1 MPRKHSGPPSAGCTS
16 RPRFTECARF
26 LILREPYLVAND
38 SQVLRQETRRE
49 CYRRCIAYFYP
60 DFKISIQRNTRPR
73 SEPISYDVNSFRCS
87 SNVAGGTP
95 PSANYVTIR
104 LAESFCSGSRRI
116 RVTAG
121 FSTIQP
127 LPKCWG
133 DILGNQAHIVGDI
146 FVPASPTDQHSSRPR
161 IDILFQAFTAIVG
174 IAV

>member
-1 MPRKHSGPPSAGCTS
+1 MSVIG
-16 RPRFTECARF
+16 
-26 LILREPYLVAND
+26 
-38 SQVLRQETRRE
+38 
-49 CYRRCIAYFYP
+49 RCIAYFYP
-60 DFKISIQRNTRPR
+60 DFKISIQRNSCPR
-73 SEPISYDVNSFRCS
+73 SEPISYDEFLPLLVERGRRC
-87 SNVAGGTP
+87 APIGEL
-95 PSANYVTIR
+95 VTIR

-146 FVPASPTDQHSSRPR
+146 FVPASPTEQHSSRPR
-161 IDILFQAFTAIVG
+161 IDILFQAFAAIVG